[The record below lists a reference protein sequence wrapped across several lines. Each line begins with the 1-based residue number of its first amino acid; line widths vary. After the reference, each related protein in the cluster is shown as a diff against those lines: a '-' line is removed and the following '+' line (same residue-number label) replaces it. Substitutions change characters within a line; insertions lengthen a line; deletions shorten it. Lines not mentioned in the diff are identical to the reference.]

1 MISIIM
7 PTYNRFDVV
16 KETIQKAIAA
26 ADGIDSELIVVNDGK
41 DLPFSITHPKL
52 SIFKN
57 PQKGVAYAR
66 NFGAAK
72 SKYPILF
79 FIDDDM
85 WITKESID
93 SLQSLYENHF
103 FQRSCV
109 VLNWEYPAALQ
120 EKMKSE
126 KIGRYLLSANY
137 HTLEGRAKIIV
148 DHRQL
153 LFKVTSIG
161 SGSFA
166 ISKNVFNEI
175 GGYNENITFQGEDI
189 ELSQAL
195 NRLGISIFLYTPV
208 TCLHNQKDRL
218 DLNGLLDRERRGYE
232 SQFKNNRTSAKINK
246 IKLLV
251 FICLMPL
258 EHIIEW
264 LFQKVPNTPTFD
276 RLNFRL
282 TGILTSI
289 VYYKA
294 WWQSKP

>member
-1 MISIIM
+1 MISIVI
-7 PTYNRFDVV
+7 PTYNRFDIIR
-16 KETIQKAIAA
+16 ETLDKIMHLQSVAA
-26 ADGIDSELIVVNDGK
+26 FEIIVVNDGNP
-41 DLPFSITHPKL
+41 LPFEIKHPAVSIY
-52 SIFKN
+52 KN
-57 PQKGVAYAR
+57 PKRGAASAR
-66 NFGAAK
+66 NFGASKAK
-72 SKYPILF
+72 YEILF

-109 VLNWEYPAALQ
+109 VLNWEYPADLQ

-137 HTLEGRAKIIV
+137 HTLEGRAKINV

-153 LFKVTSIG
+153 FFKVTSIG

-246 IKLLV
+246 IKLFV

>member
-1 MISIIM
+1 MISIVI
-7 PTYNRFDVV
+7 PTYNRFDIIR
-16 KETIQKAIAA
+16 ETLDKIMHLQSVAA
-26 ADGIDSELIVVNDGK
+26 FEIIVVNDGNP
-41 DLPFSITHPKL
+41 LPFEIKHSDVSIY
-52 SIFKN
+52 KN
-57 PQKGVAYAR
+57 PKRGAASAR
-66 NFGAAK
+66 NFGASKAK
-72 SKYPILF
+72 YEILF

-109 VLNWEYPAALQ
+109 VLNWEYPADLQ

-137 HTLEGRAKIIV
+137 HTLEGRAKINV

-153 LFKVTSIG
+153 FFKVISIG

>member
-1 MISIIM
+1 MISIVI
-7 PTYNRFDVV
+7 PTYNRFDIIR
-16 KETIQKAIAA
+16 ETLDKIMHLQSVAA
-26 ADGIDSELIVVNDGK
+26 FEIIVVNDGNP
-41 DLPFSITHPKL
+41 LPFEIKHSDVSIY
-52 SIFKN
+52 KN
-57 PQKGVAYAR
+57 PKRGAASAR
-66 NFGAAK
+66 NFGASKAK
-72 SKYPILF
+72 YEVLF

-109 VLNWEYPAALQ
+109 VLNWEYPADLQ

-137 HTLEGRAKIIV
+137 HTLEGRAKINV

-153 LFKVTSIG
+153 FFKVTSIG

>member
-1 MISIIM
+1 MISIVI
-7 PTYNRFDVV
+7 PTYNRFDIIQ
-16 KETIQKAIAA
+16 ETLDKIMHLQSVAA
-26 ADGIDSELIVVNDGK
+26 FEIIVVNDGNP
-41 DLPFSITHPKL
+41 LPFEIKHSDVSIY
-52 SIFKN
+52 KN
-57 PQKGVAYAR
+57 PKRGAASAR
-66 NFGAAK
+66 NFGASKAK
-72 SKYPILF
+72 YEVLF

-137 HTLEGRAKIIV
+137 HTLEGRAKINV

-153 LFKVTSIG
+153 FFKVISIG

-264 LFQKVPNTPTFD
+264 LFHKVPNTPTFD

>member
-1 MISIIM
+1 MISIVI
-7 PTYNRFDVV
+7 PTYNRFDIIR
-16 KETIQKAIAA
+16 ETLDKIMHLQSVAA
-26 ADGIDSELIVVNDGK
+26 FEIIVVNDGNP
-41 DLPFSITHPKL
+41 LPFEIKHSDVSIY
-52 SIFKN
+52 KN
-57 PQKGVAYAR
+57 PKRGAASAR
-66 NFGAAK
+66 NFGASKAK
-72 SKYPILF
+72 YEVLF

-109 VLNWEYPAALQ
+109 VLNWEYPADLQ

-137 HTLEGRAKIIV
+137 HTLEGRAKINV

-153 LFKVTSIG
+153 FFKVISIG

-218 DLNGLLDRERRGYE
+218 DLNGLLDREQRGYE
-232 SQFKNNRTSAKINK
+232 SQFKNNRASAKINK

>member
-1 MISIIM
+1 MISIVI
-7 PTYNRFDVV
+7 PTYNRFDIIR
-16 KETIQKAIAA
+16 ETLDKIMHLQSVAA
-26 ADGIDSELIVVNDGK
+26 FEIIVVNDGNP
-41 DLPFSITHPKL
+41 LPFEINHPAVSIY
-52 SIFKN
+52 KN
-57 PQKGVAYAR
+57 PKRGAASAR
-66 NFGAAK
+66 NFGASKAK
-72 SKYPILF
+72 YEVLF

-109 VLNWEYPAALQ
+109 VLNWEYPADLQ

-126 KIGRYLLSANY
+126 KIGRYLLSSNY
-137 HTLEGRAKIIV
+137 HTLEVRAKINV

-153 LFKVTSIG
+153 FFKVTSIG

-232 SQFKNNRTSAKINK
+232 SQFKNNRASAKINK

>member
-1 MISIIM
+1 MISIVI
-7 PTYNRFDVV
+7 PTYNRFDIIQ
-16 KETIQKAIAA
+16 ETLDKIMHLQSVAA
-26 ADGIDSELIVVNDGK
+26 FEIIVVNDGNP
-41 DLPFSITHPKL
+41 LPFEIKHSDVSIY
-52 SIFKN
+52 KN
-57 PQKGVAYAR
+57 PKRGAASAR
-66 NFGAAK
+66 NFGASKAK
-72 SKYPILF
+72 YEVLF

-109 VLNWEYPAALQ
+109 VLNWEYPADLQ

-137 HTLEGRAKIIV
+137 HTLEGRAKINV

-246 IKLLV
+246 IKLFV

>member
-1 MISIIM
+1 MISIVI
-7 PTYNRFDVV
+7 PTYNRFDIIR
-16 KETIQKAIAA
+16 ETLDKIMHLQSVAA
-26 ADGIDSELIVVNDGK
+26 FEIIVVNDGNP
-41 DLPFSITHPKL
+41 LPFEIKHSDVSIY
-52 SIFKN
+52 KN
-57 PQKGVAYAR
+57 PKRGAASAR
-66 NFGAAK
+66 NFGASKAK
-72 SKYPILF
+72 YEILF

-109 VLNWEYPAALQ
+109 VLNWEYPADLQ

-137 HTLEGRAKIIV
+137 HTLEGRAKINV

-153 LFKVTSIG
+153 FFKVTSIG

-218 DLNGLLDRERRGYE
+218 DLNGLLDREQRGYE
-232 SQFKNNRTSAKINK
+232 SQFKNNRASAKINK

-258 EHIIEW
+258 EHIIQW
-264 LFQKVPNTPTFD
+264 LFHKVPNTPTFD

>member
-1 MISIIM
+1 MISIVI
-7 PTYNRFDVV
+7 PTYNRFDIIQ
-16 KETIQKAIAA
+16 ETLDKIMHLQSVAA
-26 ADGIDSELIVVNDGK
+26 FEIIVVNDGNP
-41 DLPFSITHPKL
+41 LPFEIKHSDVSIY
-52 SIFKN
+52 KN
-57 PQKGVAYAR
+57 PKRGAASAR
-66 NFGAAK
+66 NFGASKAK
-72 SKYPILF
+72 YEILF

-109 VLNWEYPAALQ
+109 VLNWEYPADLQ

-137 HTLEGRAKIIV
+137 HTLEGRAKINV

-153 LFKVTSIG
+153 FFKVISIG

>member
-1 MISIIM
+1 MISIVI
-7 PTYNRFDVV
+7 PTYNRFDIIR
-16 KETIQKAIAA
+16 ETLDKIMHLQSVAA
-26 ADGIDSELIVVNDGK
+26 FEIIVVNDGNP
-41 DLPFSITHPKL
+41 LPFEIKHSDVSIY
-52 SIFKN
+52 KN
-57 PQKGVAYAR
+57 PKRGAASAR
-66 NFGAAK
+66 NFGASKAK
-72 SKYPILF
+72 YEVLF

-109 VLNWEYPAALQ
+109 VLNWEYPADLQ

-137 HTLEGRAKIIV
+137 HTLEGRAKINV

-153 LFKVTSIG
+153 FFKVISIG

>member
-1 MISIIM
+1 MISIVI
-7 PTYNRFDVV
+7 PTYNRFDIIR
-16 KETIQKAIAA
+16 ETLDKIMHLQSVAA
-26 ADGIDSELIVVNDGK
+26 FEIIVVNDGNP
-41 DLPFSITHPKL
+41 LPFEIKHSDVSIY
-52 SIFKN
+52 KN
-57 PQKGVAYAR
+57 PKRGAASAR
-66 NFGAAK
+66 NFGASKAK
-72 SKYPILF
+72 YEILF

-109 VLNWEYPAALQ
+109 VLNWEYPADLQ

-137 HTLEGRAKIIV
+137 HTLEGRAKINV

-153 LFKVTSIG
+153 FFKVTSIG

>member
-1 MISIIM
+1 MISIVI
-7 PTYNRFDVV
+7 PTYNRFDIIR
-16 KETIQKAIAA
+16 ETLDKIMHLQSVAA
-26 ADGIDSELIVVNDGK
+26 FEIIVVNDGNP
-41 DLPFSITHPKL
+41 LPFEIKHSDVSIY
-52 SIFKN
+52 KN
-57 PQKGVAYAR
+57 PKRGAASAR
-66 NFGAAK
+66 NFGASKAK
-72 SKYPILF
+72 YEILF

-109 VLNWEYPAALQ
+109 VLNWEYPADLQ

-137 HTLEGRAKIIV
+137 HTLEGRAKINV

-153 LFKVTSIG
+153 FFKVISIG

-218 DLNGLLDRERRGYE
+218 DLNGLLDREQRGYE
-232 SQFKNNRTSAKINK
+232 SQFKNNRASAKINK

>member
-1 MISIIM
+1 MISIVI
-7 PTYNRFDVV
+7 PTYNRFDIIR
-16 KETIQKAIAA
+16 ETLDKIMHLQSVAA
-26 ADGIDSELIVVNDGK
+26 FEIIVVNDGNP
-41 DLPFSITHPKL
+41 LPFEIKHSDVSIY
-52 SIFKN
+52 KN
-57 PQKGVAYAR
+57 PKRGAASAR
-66 NFGAAK
+66 NFGASKAK
-72 SKYPILF
+72 YEVLF

-109 VLNWEYPAALQ
+109 VLNWEYPADLQ
-120 EKMKSE
+120 KKMKSE

>member
-1 MISIIM
+1 MISIVI
-7 PTYNRFDVV
+7 PTYNRFDIIR
-16 KETIQKAIAA
+16 ETLDKIMHLQSVAA
-26 ADGIDSELIVVNDGK
+26 FEIIVVNDGNP
-41 DLPFSITHPKL
+41 LPFEIKHSDVSIY
-52 SIFKN
+52 KN
-57 PQKGVAYAR
+57 PKRGAASAR
-66 NFGAAK
+66 NFGASKAK
-72 SKYPILF
+72 YEILF

-109 VLNWEYPAALQ
+109 VLNWEYPADLQ

-137 HTLEGRAKIIV
+137 HTLEGRAKINV

-153 LFKVTSIG
+153 FFKVTSIG

-195 NRLGISIFLYTPV
+195 NRFGISIFLYTPV

-218 DLNGLLDRERRGYE
+218 DLNGLLDREQRGYE
-232 SQFKNNRTSAKINK
+232 SQFKNNRASAKINK

-258 EHIIEW
+258 EHIIQW
-264 LFQKVPNTPTFD
+264 LFHKVPNTPTFD

>member
-1 MISIIM
+1 MISIVI
-7 PTYNRFDVV
+7 PTYNRFDIIQ
-16 KETIQKAIAA
+16 ETLDNIMHLQSVAA
-26 ADGIDSELIVVNDGK
+26 FEIIVVNDGNP
-41 DLPFSITHPKL
+41 LPFEIKHSDVSIY
-52 SIFKN
+52 KN
-57 PQKGVAYAR
+57 PKRGAASAR
-66 NFGAAK
+66 NFGASKAK
-72 SKYPILF
+72 YEVLF

-109 VLNWEYPAALQ
+109 VLNWEYPADLQ

-137 HTLEGRAKIIV
+137 HTLEGRAKINV

>member
-1 MISIIM
+1 MISIVI
-7 PTYNRFDVV
+7 PTYNRFDIIQ
-16 KETIQKAIAA
+16 ETLDKIMHLQSVAA
-26 ADGIDSELIVVNDGK
+26 FEIIVVNDGNQ
-41 DLPFSITHPKL
+41 LPFEIKHSDVSIY
-52 SIFKN
+52 KN
-57 PQKGVAYAR
+57 PKRGAASAR
-66 NFGAAK
+66 NFGASKAK
-72 SKYPILF
+72 YEILF

-109 VLNWEYPAALQ
+109 VLNWEYPADLQ

-137 HTLEGRAKIIV
+137 HTLEGRAKINV

-153 LFKVTSIG
+153 FFKVISIG